1 MPSILNLLGDPLS
14 SLLNAASGI
23 IGKFVTDPNQKIQA
37 QLELAKIQAEFNAK
51 TIDADIAFAADQA
64 QVITTETKSESWMA
78 RNWRPMIMIMF
89 GYIIFHNYI
98 IAQIF
103 SLNILPIP
111 DDLWSL
117 MKLGL
122 GGYVFGR
129 TAEKIAPH
137 VANAIAGKDSS
148 PPDSNTQVD

>member
-1 MPSILNLLGDPLS
+1 MPSILSFFTDPLS
-14 SLLNAASGI
+14 NLVKGATDI
-23 IGKFVTDPNQKIQA
+23 IGKFVPDPAQKIA
-37 QLELAKIQAEFNAK
+37 ANIELAKIQAEFQNKAL
-51 TIDADIAFAADQA
+51 DADIAFAASQRDVVVA
-64 QVITTETKSESWMA
+64 EAKSESWMA

-103 SLNILPIP
+103 SLRILPIP

-129 TAEKIAPH
+129 TAEKLAPH
-137 VANAIAGKDSS
+137 VTDAIAAAKTKD
-148 PPDSNTQVD
+148 DDT